1 MEIKATK
8 NGDALEVALSGRLDT
23 NTSPDLEGYLRE
35 NLEGVASL
43 AIDLAD
49 TQYVSS
55 AGLRVFLFAHKEL
68 AKVGSGLTL
77 RHPNEYIADVL
88 DATGLHGNPDRRTVG
103 GLLWLMTKRSRNR
116 PATTCI
122 TSRPHRRA
130 RPRRCPMWRP
140 CAP

>member
-55 AGLRVFLFAHKEL
+55 AGLRVCLFAHKEL
-68 AKVGSGLTL
+68 AKVGSGLVL

-88 DATGLHGNPDRRTVG
+88 DATGFTEILTVEQ
-103 GLLWLMTKRSRNR
+103 
-116 PATTCI
+116 
-122 TSRPHRRA
+122 
-130 RPRRCPMWRP
+130 
-140 CAP
+140 

>member
-68 AKVGSGLTL
+68 AKVGSGLRCAIPTSTSPMCSTP
-77 RHPNEYIADVL
+77 RA
-88 DATGLHGNPDRRTVG
+88 
-103 GLLWLMTKRSRNR
+103 SRK
-116 PATTCI
+116 
-122 TSRPHRRA
+122 S
-130 RPRRCPMWRP
+130 
-140 CAP
+140 

>member
-35 NLEGVASL
+35 NLEGVAAWPSTWPTPSTFR
-43 AIDLAD
+43 APVCACSCSR
-49 TQYVSS
+49 T
-55 AGLRVFLFAHKEL
+55 KEL

-88 DATGLHGNPDRRTVG
+88 DATGFTEILTVEQ
-103 GLLWLMTKRSRNR
+103 
-116 PATTCI
+116 
-122 TSRPHRRA
+122 
-130 RPRRCPMWRP
+130 
-140 CAP
+140 

>member
-49 TQYVSS
+49 KS
-55 AGLRVFLFAHKEL
+55 
-68 AKVGSGLTL
+68 
-77 RHPNEYIADVL
+77 
-88 DATGLHGNPDRRTVG
+88 
-103 GLLWLMTKRSRNR
+103 
-116 PATTCI
+116 
-122 TSRPHRRA
+122 
-130 RPRRCPMWRP
+130 
-140 CAP
+140 

>member
-35 NLEGVASL
+35 NLEGIASL

-68 AKVGSGLTL
+68 ETYWVDRKVGSGLTL

-88 DATGLHGNPDRRTVG
+88 DATGFTEILTVEQ
-103 GLLWLMTKRSRNR
+103 
-116 PATTCI
+116 
-122 TSRPHRRA
+122 
-130 RPRRCPMWRP
+130 
-140 CAP
+140 

>member
-1 MEIKATK
+1 MEIRTTK

-23 NTSPDLEGYLRE
+23 NTSPD
-35 NLEGVASL
+35 LEGVASL

-88 DATGLHGNPDRRTVG
+88 DATGFTEILTVEQ
-103 GLLWLMTKRSRNR
+103 
-116 PATTCI
+116 
-122 TSRPHRRA
+122 
-130 RPRRCPMWRP
+130 
-140 CAP
+140 

>member
-1 MEIKATK
+1 MEIKATE

-23 NTSPDLEGYLRE
+23 NASPDLEGYLRE

-68 AKVGSGLTL
+68 AKAGSGLTL

-88 DATGLHGNPDRRTVG
+88 DATGFTEILTVEQ
-103 GLLWLMTKRSRNR
+103 
-116 PATTCI
+116 
-122 TSRPHRRA
+122 
-130 RPRRCPMWRP
+130 
-140 CAP
+140 

>member
-35 NLEGVASL
+35 NLEGIASL

-88 DATGLHGNPDRRTVG
+88 DATGFTEILTSSSSPEASNGTPNAEKAAPHGAAF
-103 GLLWLMTKRSRNR
+103 L
-116 PATTCI
+116 
-122 TSRPHRRA
+122 
-130 RPRRCPMWRP
+130 
-140 CAP
+140 

>member
-1 MEIKATK
+1 MTRSRWPCLGAWTRIHPRIWRISA
-8 NGDALEVALSGRLDT
+8 
-23 NTSPDLEGYLRE
+23 RE
-35 NLEGVASL
+35 PGGIASL

-88 DATGLHGNPDRRTVG
+88 DATGFTEILTVEQ
-103 GLLWLMTKRSRNR
+103 
-116 PATTCI
+116 
-122 TSRPHRRA
+122 
-130 RPRRCPMWRP
+130 
-140 CAP
+140 

>member
-1 MEIKATK
+1 MSK
-8 NGDALEVALSGRLDT
+8 NTAFAR
-23 NTSPDLEGYLRE
+23 EGYLRE
-35 NLEGVASL
+35 NLEGIASL

-88 DATGLHGNPDRRTVG
+88 DATGFTEILTVEQ
-103 GLLWLMTKRSRNR
+103 
-116 PATTCI
+116 
-122 TSRPHRRA
+122 
-130 RPRRCPMWRP
+130 
-140 CAP
+140 

>member
-35 NLEGVASL
+35 NLEG
-43 AIDLAD
+43 IAD

-88 DATGLHGNPDRRTVG
+88 DATGFTEILTVEQ
-103 GLLWLMTKRSRNR
+103 
-116 PATTCI
+116 
-122 TSRPHRRA
+122 
-130 RPRRCPMWRP
+130 
-140 CAP
+140 

>member
-49 TQYVSS
+49 T
-55 AGLRVFLFAHKEL
+55 
-68 AKVGSGLTL
+68 
-77 RHPNEYIADVL
+77 
-88 DATGLHGNPDRRTVG
+88 
-103 GLLWLMTKRSRNR
+103 
-116 PATTCI
+116 
-122 TSRPHRRA
+122 
-130 RPRRCPMWRP
+130 
-140 CAP
+140 

>member
-35 NLEGVASL
+35 NLEGIASL

-55 AGLRVFLFAHKEL
+55 ARARVPVRAQGAGEGGERALRCAIPT
-68 AKVGSGLTL
+68 STS
-77 RHPNEYIADVL
+77 PDVL
-88 DATGLHGNPDRRTVG
+88 DCHGLHGNP
-103 GLLWLMTKRSRNR
+103 
-116 PATTCI
+116 
-122 TSRPHRRA
+122 
-130 RPRRCPMWRP
+130 
-140 CAP
+140 

>member
-8 NGDALEVALSGRLDT
+8 NGDALEVTLSGRLDT

-55 AGLRVFLFAHKEL
+55 AGLPCSCSRTRSWRRWGA
-68 AKVGSGLTL
+68 GLRCAIPTSTPPMCSTP
-77 RHPNEYIADVL
+77 RA
-88 DATGLHGNPDRRTVG
+88 
-103 GLLWLMTKRSRNR
+103 SRK
-116 PATTCI
+116 
-122 TSRPHRRA
+122 S
-130 RPRRCPMWRP
+130 
-140 CAP
+140 